1 MTPVKTIERLIIYR
15 TILEQNIA
23 QGVTQLFSKDLAAQ
37 TGNNPAQVRRDL
49 MTVGYFGN
57 PQKGYIV
64 KDLLQQIKLLL
75 EPDGGISIAIVGIG
89 NLGRAI
95 MGYFSS
101 HEPKIKLVAAF
112 DNDEYKINRVIAGCN
127 CYHIK
132 EIDAVLLPHKVQLGV
147 ITVPGNYAQQT
158 ADVLIG
164 AGVKGIVNFAPLPVK
179 APPVVYVENID
190 ITKTLEKAAFFTRLQ
205 NSYNVHAHVENE
217 SFSHAV

>member
-15 TILEQNIA
+15 TILEQNAA

-64 KDLLQQIKLLL
+64 KDLLKQIKVLL
-75 EPDGGISIAIVGIG
+75 EPEEGISITIVGIG

-101 HEPKIKLVAAF
+101 NDQKIRLIAAF
-112 DNDEYKINRVIAGCN
+112 DNDDYKINRVIAGCN
-127 CYHIK
+127 CYHIR
-132 EIDAVLLPHKVQLGV
+132 EIGEVLRPHKVQLGI
-147 ITVPGNYAQQT
+147 ITVPGNHAQQT
-158 ADVLIG
+158 ADTLIA
-164 AGVKGIVNFAPLPVK
+164 AGVQGIVNFAPLPVK
-179 APPVVYVENID
+179 TPSHIYVENID

-205 NSYNVHAHVENE
+205 SGDTIREGVENR
-217 SFSHAV
+217 SFSNAI

>member
-15 TILEQNIA
+15 TILEQSVD
-23 QGVTQLFSKDLAAQ
+23 QGVIQLFSKDLAAQ

-64 KDLLQQIKLLL
+64 KDLLQQIKVLL

-101 HEPKIKLVAAF
+101 HDPKIKLIAAF

-132 EIDAVLLPHKVQLGV
+132 DIEAVLLPHRVQLGV
-147 ITVPGNYAQQT
+147 ITVPGNFAQQT
-158 ADVLIG
+158 ADLLVG

-179 APPVVYVENID
+179 TSSNIYVENID

-205 NSYNVHAHVENE
+205 NRESVQAHEE
-217 SFSHAV
+217 TKSFSHAV